1 MGVGGWYNV
10 AQVCLNGHVINSSAT
25 EYPQH
30 NKKFC
35 DKCGVPTITN
45 CPNCKSEIQG
55 RYRAEGV
62 VSLSHYEPPA
72 FCPNCGK
79 PYPWT
84 ETKIQAVHDLAKEL
98 ENISEDEKKILS
110 KSIDEIVKDTPR
122 TALGAARTKRILS
135 KVSNPTVVDAFKKIL
150 VDIISETAKKII
162 WPS

>member
-1 MGVGGWYNV
+1 MSDYYDV
-10 AQVCLNGHVINSSAT
+10 AQICLNGHVINSST
-25 EYPQH
+25 RDFPED

-35 DKCGVPTITN
+35 DKCGASTITN
-45 CPNCKSEIQG
+45 CPNCNTEIQG
-55 RYRAEGV
+55 YQNIDGV
-62 VSLSHYEPPA
+62 ISIQKYEPPA

-122 TALGAARTKRILS
+122 TALGATRTKRILS
-135 KVSNPTVVDAFKKIL
+135 KVGNPTAVDAFKKIL